1 MFVWTFPSNP
11 CEPVHIDFAECE
23 GKKYLLIIEA
33 YSKWPQVIPMKLTA
47 AEKTYDILRQIFA
60 RQRLPLTVVSFNG
73 PPFTSA
79 EFKNFLKTNGIRQI
93 TSQPYQPLTNGSAQ

>member
-47 AEKTYDILRQIFA
+47 AEKTDDILRQIFA
-60 RQRLPLTVVSFNG
+60 RQRMPLTAVSFNG
-73 PPFTSA
+73 PPFTSHHSIGP
-79 EFKNFLKTNGIRQI
+79 KI
-93 TSQPYQPLTNGSAQ
+93 